1 MEKIIHRVCSHTL
14 RPRQTLEEKELPLSW
29 QMTEGT
35 HIYPALHLSTIG
47 IEDRLAAETQKPCCL
62 QLGVN
67 RPIIFKTAD
76 NSKQFLTRCAS
87 DFIPLLIL
95 LTKSKVKKYHEQYTV
110 LNSLHNDQL
119 CVSYH

>member
-1 MEKIIHRVCSHTL
+1 MKTIIQRVCSHTL

-35 HIYPALHLSTIG
+35 HIYPALHLSRIE
-47 IEDRLAAETQKPCCL
+47 IEDHLAAETQKPCCL

-67 RPIIFKTAD
+67 RPITFKTAD
-76 NSKQFLTRCAS
+76 NRKQFLTRCAS

-110 LNSLHNDQL
+110 LDSLHNDQL

>member
-1 MEKIIHRVCSHTL
+1 MKTIIQRVCSHTL

-35 HIYPALHLSTIG
+35 HIYPALHLSRIE
-47 IEDRLAAETQKPCCL
+47 IEDHLAAETQKPCCL

-67 RPIIFKTAD
+67 RPITFKTAD
-76 NSKQFLTRCAS
+76 NSKQFLTHCAS

-110 LNSLHNDQL
+110 LDSLHNDQL